1 VSPAVRTADAPL
13 GEELLDELRDLVML
27 HARAQ
32 GLDPAHCR
40 ELLGRIGTSSGFGTG
55 SWAGVWCEEGNRLAD
70 RGRYLDACRHYAL
83 GRFPYADGPGRARA
97 QERCV
102 EAFDHWRAGRRGIE
116 RLTVELPGGTVHC
129 WAAGLSAAAPRPLL
143 LVIGGIVSVKEQWG
157 PLLAAAPA
165 LGMAVVVTE
174 MPGVGENTLP
184 YDDGSPAMVT
194 AVLDAVADRADA
206 GRTHAVAL
214 SFGGH
219 LALRCALADRR
230 VRGVATVGAP
240 LGPFFLDRAWQE
252 QVPGTTV
259 ATLSHLTGTGRRDVF
274 ESLRE
279 RALTAGELGSLDVSV
294 AYVASLRDEIVPLAD
309 VALLRRTLAR
319 SEALVLDDVHGAP
332 LHLDRVRPW
341 LLGRVLRMAGA
352 DRGRRAAF
360 GAAHTLARARLALR
374 S

>member
-1 VSPAVRTADAPL
+1 VIPQPRTVGAPL

-32 GLDPAHCR
+32 GLDPDRCR

-55 SWAGVWCEEGNRLAD
+55 SWAGVWCEEGNRLAE
-70 RGRYLDACRHYAL
+70 RGQYLDACRHYAL
-83 GRFPYADGPGRARA
+83 GRFPYTDGPGRARA
-97 QERCV
+97 QESCV
-102 EAFDHWRAGRRGIE
+102 EAFDHWRRGRRGIE
-116 RLTVELPGGTVHC
+116 RLAVDLPDGTVHC
-129 WAAGLSAAAPRPLL
+129 WAAGLSTTAPRPLL
-143 LVIGGIVSVKEQWG
+143 LVMGGIVSVKEQWG

-184 YDDGSPAMVT
+184 YDADSPAMVT
-194 AVLDAVADRADA
+194 AVLDAVAGRADVT
-206 GRTHAVAL
+206 RTHAVAL

-219 LALRCALADRR
+219 LVLRCALTDTR

-240 LGPFFLDRAWQE
+240 LGPFFLDRAWQA

-259 ATLSHLTGTGRRDVF
+259 ATLAHLTGTGRGEVF

-279 RALTAGELGSLDVSV
+279 RALTTRELRSLDVSV

-309 VALLRRTLAR
+309 VALLRRNVAR

-352 DRGRRAAF
+352 DRLRRAAF
-360 GAAHTLARARLALR
+360 GAAHAVARARLALR
-374 S
+374 P